1 MSVKKLCRRKLAPS
15 KLREFSGEIRRGGK
29 EEIVFFFF
37 KSWRE
42 ICPLGCCFTD
52 VEIKF
57 QFMCLFVCCCAI
69 VLLRHKE
76 LTGFVKLVLLF
87 EFSKVKRGEE
97 FRFSE
102 FLKFSISIF
111 ESLIEISKLYKFSR
125 KKLF

>member
-15 KLREFSGEIRRGGK
+15 KLREFSGEIRRGERGDR
-29 EEIVFFFF
+29 FFFF

-87 EFSKVKRGEE
+87 EFSKVKREE
-97 FRFSE
+97 EKDFD
-102 FLKFSISIF
+102 FLNF
-111 ESLIEISKLYKFSR
+111 
-125 KKLF
+125 